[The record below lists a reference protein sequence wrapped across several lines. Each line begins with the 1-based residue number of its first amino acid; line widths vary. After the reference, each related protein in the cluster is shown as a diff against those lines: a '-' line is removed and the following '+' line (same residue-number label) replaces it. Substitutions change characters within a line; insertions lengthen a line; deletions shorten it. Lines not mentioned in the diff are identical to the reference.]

1 MLTPTSRELLAQL
14 HSGQLDFT
22 EVAEQHLQ
30 HIERHNPTVNAVVTL
45 NRAGALQQAQA
56 LQQLREQ
63 GRLPPLAGLPL
74 TIKDAFATAGLRTT
88 SSHPPLA
95 DYVPVRDATLVA
107 RLREAGG
114 LLLGKTNLPQL
125 ASTPHCDS
133 PLFGHTNNPWDPSRT
148 SGGSSGGSAVAV
160 AMGFSCLD
168 LGSDIGGSI
177 RIPAAFCGVAGFK
190 ATENRLPR
198 TGHIPHLPDGE
209 RSVRHC
215 LSFGLLARDVDSLQ
229 LGFKH
234 LDGPDGEDT
243 EVPPLLEAPT
253 ALRERPLRIAW
264 WDDFAGLPLCRR
276 TTDALVRTVEMLKAR
291 GVEVERRKPE
301 GFDVDRAWY
310 AYGVIMGSEIGLG
323 MPGIERRGLTLA
335 GRLLPP
341 SQRLAGYFIKGLRFS
356 LRRYNEALNLRERL
370 IIELETFLDHWDAW
384 LCPVAPTV
392 AHPHVPGKGL
402 NPLLAIR
409 FDEHRLP
416 WLEAMVSMTTPFSL
430 TGSPVVVLPAGI
442 EQGLPV
448 GLQFIGKR
456 WQDERLLSICREIEA
471 ITGGYV
477 PPPGVISQDE
487 SRSGENFA
495 VRGTVK

>member
-1 MLTPTSRELLAQL
+1 MPTPTSRELLAQL

-30 HIERHNPTVNAVVTL
+30 RIERHNPAINAVVTL
-45 NRAGALQQAQA
+45 NRAGALRRAQA
-56 LQQLREQ
+56 LHQLREQ

-95 DYVPVRDATLVA
+95 DYVPGRDATLVA

-114 LLLGKTNLPQL
+114 LLLGKTNLPRL
-125 ASTPHCDS
+125 AGAPHCDS
-133 PLFGHTNNPWDPSRT
+133 PLFGRTNNPWDPSRT
-148 SGGSSGGSAVAV
+148 PGGSSGGSAAAV

-229 LGFKH
+229 LGFGH
-234 LDGPDGEDT
+234 LGGPDGEDT
-243 EVPPLLEAPT
+243 EVPPLPRAPT
-253 ALRERPLRIAW
+253 LPWKRPLRIAW
-264 WDDFAGLPLCRR
+264 WDDFAGLPLCGR
-276 TTDALVRTVEMLKAR
+276 TADALARTVKVLKAA
-291 GVEVERRKPE
+291 GVAVERRKPE

-310 AYGVIMGSEIGLG
+310 AYGVLAGSEIGLG
-323 MPGIERRGLTLA
+323 IPWIERRGLVLA
-335 GRLLPP
+335 GRLLPR

-356 LRRYNEALNLRERL
+356 LRRYNEALNRREQL
-370 IIELETFLDHWDAW
+370 TIELETFLDHWDVW

-392 AHPHVPGKGL
+392 AHPHVPSE
-402 NPLLAIR
+402 PLSPLRVIR

-416 WLEAMVSMTTPFSL
+416 WLEATVSMTTPFSL

-456 WQDERLLSICREIEA
+456 WRDEQLLAICREIEA
-471 ITGGYV
+471 VTGGYV
-477 PPPGVISQDE
+477 PPPGVA
-487 SRSGENFA
+487 G
-495 VRGTVK
+495 